1 MYLDFIKAIWLNN
14 YVVKS
19 KSYKYI
25 IPNILESKI
34 LALK

>member
-25 IPNILESKI
+25 ISNILESKI